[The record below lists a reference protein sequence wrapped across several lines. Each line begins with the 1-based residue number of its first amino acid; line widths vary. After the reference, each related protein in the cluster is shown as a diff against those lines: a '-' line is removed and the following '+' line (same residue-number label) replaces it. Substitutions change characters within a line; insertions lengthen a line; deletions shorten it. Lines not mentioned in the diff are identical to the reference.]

1 MSDFF
6 ASSPGPSSGPS
17 KLGPS
22 HCEAV
27 LGPVPEGDSI
37 AGTAGACRAPRVLE
51 APVNEWDSEWQRK
64 EATLSDKTAREAF
77 GLTQAEEFGED
88 SLS

>member
-1 MSDFF
+1 
-6 ASSPGPSSGPS
+6 
-17 KLGPS
+17 
-22 HCEAV
+22 
-27 LGPVPEGDSI
+27 
-37 AGTAGACRAPRVLE
+37 
-51 APVNEWDSEWQRK
+51 VNEWDSEWQRK